1 MTAARGGRML
11 PRYRLM
17 PAILVLAAVAGL
29 ALVPAAGSGYQIDVA
44 RQALYA
50 ACLTATWS
58 LLAGVAGQFS
68 FGHVAIAG
76 IAAYAGAIW
85 GRELAGTPFGDAWV
99 ATAAGTLAALGL
111 GAALG
116 VILLRLR
123 GSYLALFTL
132 AFSEIARIVI
142 TTEVEVTGGNLSLA
156 VGQLP
161 GDRGFHYELM
171 VGVLVLVLMVIYG
184 VMGSRFGLFLRAMRE
199 DADAAAA
206 MAVNT
211 TRLKVVVFSLVSL
224 LLGFSA
230 SVYYHTTPRLTPQ
243 VLDLLGMGL
252 VVVYAVIGG
261 MESPLAGAI
270 AAVILVWLL
279 DALRVIEIGPLYLEP
294 GVWRYAIFGAL
305 LVLTLRLAPNGL
317 IAPVGAW
324 MAARARRLLGTPTSP
339 AATTGLPGAVDPPA
353 EGIVAASALAAAPAS
368 ASAPEAAVGGPAR
381 EIALSVEGIVM
392 RFGGLTALDGATFAL
407 DRPQICGLIGPNGA
421 GKTTLVNVLSGQYRP
436 TGGAVILKGER
447 VDGLPPYEMVRRGL
461 GRTFQIT
468 RSFRRLTVLENLLVP
483 ELAINTTRTRGEAED
498 RALAAL
504 EVVGLQ
510 RLARDYAR
518 SLSGGQQKLLELA
531 RLVMLDSDILFLDEP
546 FAGVHPVLRR
556 SIGDLIRRIRA
567 DGRAVVLIEHDLGAV
582 FDLCE
587 RLVVLDGGVVI
598 ADGDPAAVRR
608 DPRVIAAYLGQPDGP
623 ATRAPSGASSTG
635 AGQSHA

>member
-1 MTAARGGRML
+1 
-11 PRYRLM
+11 M
-17 PAILVLAAVAGL
+17 PAMLALPVLLGL
-29 ALVPAAGSGYQIDVA
+29 ALVPAAGSGYQVDIA

-76 IAAYAGAIW
+76 IAAYVGAIW
-85 GRELAGTPFGDAWV
+85 GRELAGTPFGDAWI
-99 ATAAGTLAALGL
+99 ATAVGAVAALGL

-116 VILLRLR
+116 AILLRLR
-123 GSYLALFTL
+123 GAYLALFTL

-142 TTEVEVTGGNLSLA
+142 ATEVEVTGGNLSLA

-161 GDRGFHYELM
+161 GDRTFHYELM
-171 VGVLVLVLMVIYG
+171 VGTLVLVLVLIYLM
-184 VMGSRFGLFLRAMRE
+184 MGSRVGLFLRAMRE

-211 TRLKVVVFSLVSL
+211 TRLKVLVFSVVSL

-243 VLDLLGMGL
+243 ILDLLGMGL

-279 DALRVIEIGPLYLEP
+279 DALRVVQLGPLHLEP
-294 GVWRYAIFGAL
+294 GVWRYAIFGAV

-317 IAPVGAW
+317 IAPLGSRIAGGANRLFAALTSSEVSEALEQRPDSPIEAV
-324 MAARARRLLGTPTSP
+324 AARSIPSSGPATP
-339 AATTGLPGAVDPPA
+339 
-353 EGIVAASALAAAPAS
+353 
-368 ASAPEAAVGGPAR
+368 GPAR
-381 EIALSVEGIVM
+381 EIALSVEGLGM
-392 RFGGLTALDGATFAL
+392 RFGGLAALDGVNLVL

-421 GKTTLVNVLSGQYRP
+421 GKTTLVNVLNGQYRP

-468 RSFRRLTVLENLLVP
+468 RAFRRLTVLENLLVP
-483 ELAINTTRTRGEAED
+483 ELAINPARRRGQAED

-504 EVVGLQ
+504 EFVGLR
-510 RLARDYAR
+510 RLAGDFAR

-531 RLVMLDSDILFLDEP
+531 RLIMLDSDILFLDEP

-556 SIGDLIRRIRA
+556 SIGGLIRRIRA
-567 DGRAVVLIEHDLGAV
+567 EGRAVVLIEHDLGAV
-582 FDLCE
+582 FELCE

-598 ADGDPAAVRR
+598 ADGDPATVRQ
-608 DPRVIAAYLGQPDGP
+608 DPRVIAAYLGQPAGHG
-623 ATRAPSGASSTG
+623 TGAPSIPPALSS
-635 AGQSHA
+635 QSNA

>member
-1 MTAARGGRML
+1 MTAMSGGRSAL
-11 PRYRLM
+11 ASRAT
-17 PAILVLAAVAGL
+17 PAILVLGILLGL
-29 ALVPAAGSGYQIDVA
+29 ALVPALAESGYQVDIA

-76 IAAYAGAIW
+76 VAAYVGAIW
-85 GRELAGTPFGDAWV
+85 GRELAGTPFGDPWI
-99 ATAAGTLAALGL
+99 ATAVGALAALGL
-111 GAALG
+111 GATLG
-116 VILLRLR
+116 LILLRLR
-123 GSYLALFTL
+123 GAYLALFTL

-142 TTEVEVTGGNLSLA
+142 ATEVGITGGNLSLA

-161 GDRGFHYELM
+161 GDRTFHYYLM
-171 VGVLVLVLMVIYG
+171 AGVLLLVLGLTYLVL
-184 VMGSRFGLFLRAMRE
+184 GSRFGLFLRAMRE

-206 MAVNT
+206 MAVDIV
-211 TRLKVVVFSLVSL
+211 RLKVVVFSFASL

-230 SVYYHTTPRLTPQ
+230 STYYHTTPRLTPQ
-243 VLDLLGMGL
+243 ILDLLGMGL

-270 AAVILVWLL
+270 AAALLVWLL
-279 DALRVIEIGPLYLEP
+279 DALRIIDVGPVHIEP

-317 IAPVGAW
+317 IAPTGAW
-324 MAARARRLLGTPTSP
+324 IASRARRLLGTPKTP
-339 AATTGLPGAVDPPA
+339 AIPPILSGAGEPPTA
-353 EGIVAASALAAAPAS
+353 GPAPA
-368 ASAPEAAVGGPAR
+368 PDPAVGGSGR
-381 EIALSVEGIVM
+381 EIALSAEGVVM
-392 RFGGLTALDGATFAL
+392 RFGGLAALDGASFAL
-407 DRPQICGLIGPNGA
+407 DRPQIVGLIGPNGA
-421 GKTTLVNVLSGQYRP
+421 GKTTLVNVLSGYYRP

-483 ELAINTTRTRGEAED
+483 ELAINPARGRREAED

-504 EVVGLQ
+504 DIVGLR
-510 RLARDYAR
+510 RLAGDYAR

-567 DGRAVVLIEHDLGAV
+567 EGRAIVLIEHDLGAV
-582 FDLCE
+582 FELCE

-598 ADGDPAAVRR
+598 ADGDPEPVRR
-608 DPRVIAAYLGQPDGP
+608 DPRVIAAYLGQADGP
-623 ATRAPSGASSTG
+623 ATSIRPIVSTAP
-635 AGQSHA
+635 GQSNA

>member
-1 MTAARGGRML
+1 
-11 PRYRLM
+11 M
-17 PAILVLAAVAGL
+17 PAILVLAALVGL
-29 ALVPAAGSGYQIDVA
+29 ALVPAVAPSGYQVDIA

-50 ACLTATWS
+50 ACLAATWS

-76 IAAYAGAIW
+76 VAAYAGVIW

-99 ATAAGTLAALGL
+99 ATVVGTLAGLGL
-111 GAALG
+111 GATLG
-116 VILLRLR
+116 LILLRLR

-142 TTEVEVTGGNLSLA
+142 ATEVDITGGNLSLA

-161 GDRGFHYELM
+161 GDRAFHYEVM
-171 VGVLVLVLMVIYG
+171 VGALLLVLVVIYR

-206 MAVNT
+206 MAVDT
-211 TRLKVVVFSLVSL
+211 TRLKVLVFSLVSL

-243 VLDLLGMGL
+243 ILDLLGMGL
-252 VVVYAVIGG
+252 IVVYAVVGG

-279 DALRVIEIGPLYLEP
+279 DALRVIEIGPLYIEP

-317 IAPVGAW
+317 IAPLGAW
-324 MAARARRLLGTPTSP
+324 IAARVRRLLGTSKSPKAPMAPSGTGDRPADGIAATSTSP
-339 AATTGLPGAVDPPA
+339 AAPDPAV
-353 EGIVAASALAAAPAS
+353 E
-368 ASAPEAAVGGPAR
+368 GPAR
-381 EIALSVEGIVM
+381 EISLSVEGIVM
-392 RFGGLTALDGATFAL
+392 RFGGLAALDGATFAL

-447 VDGLPPYEMVRRGL
+447 VDGLPPYEMVRRGV

-483 ELAINTTRTRGEAED
+483 ELAINATRTRGEAED

-567 DGRAVVLIEHDLGAV
+567 EGRAVVLIEHDLGAV
-582 FDLCE
+582 FELCE
-587 RLVVLDGGVVI
+587 RLIVLDGGVVI
-598 ADGDPAAVRR
+598 ADGDPATVRG
-608 DPRVIAAYLGQPDGP
+608 DPRVIAAYLGQPDKP
-623 ATRAPSGASSTG
+623 ATWAPSGTNST
-635 AGQSHA
+635 ATGQSNA

>member
-1 MTAARGGRML
+1 MTAATVGRLL
-11 PRYRLM
+11 PRHRLM
-17 PAILVLAAVAGL
+17 PAILVLAAVGGL
-29 ALVPAAGSGYQIDVA
+29 ALVPAAGSGYQIDIA

-142 TTEVEVTGGNLSLA
+142 TTEVELTGGNLSLA

-171 VGVLVLVLMVIYG
+171 VGVLVLVLLVIYG

-206 MAVNT
+206 MAVDT

-294 GVWRYAIFGAL
+294 GIWRYAIFGAL

-317 IAPVGAW
+317 IAPAGAW
-324 MAARARRLLGTPTSP
+324 IAARARRLLGPPTSP
-339 AATTGLPGAVDPPA
+339 AAITGLSGTEDRPA
-353 EGIVAASALAAAPAS
+353 EDIVAASTSAPASASALAAA
-368 ASAPEAAVGGPAR
+368 VGRPAR

-436 TGGAVILKGER
+436 TGGAVILNAER

-483 ELAINTTRTRGEAED
+483 ELAINATRTRGEAED

-582 FDLCE
+582 FELCE

-598 ADGDPAAVRR
+598 ADGDPGAVRR

-623 ATRAPSGASSTG
+623 APRAPSGANSTG
-635 AGQSHA
+635 ADQSHA

>member
-1 MTAARGGRML
+1 MTATPGGRSAQVARVTPAML
-11 PRYRLM
+11 
-17 PAILVLAAVAGL
+17 ILGILIGL
-29 ALVPAAGSGYQIDVA
+29 ALVPSLAESGYQVDIA

-76 IAAYAGAIW
+76 VAAYVGAIW
-85 GRELAGTPFGDAWV
+85 GRELAGTPFGDPWI
-99 ATAAGTLAALGL
+99 ATAIGALAALGL
-111 GAALG
+111 GATLG
-116 VILLRLR
+116 LILLRLR
-123 GSYLALFTL
+123 GAYLALFTL

-142 TTEVEVTGGNLSLA
+142 ATEVQITGGNLSLA

-161 GDRGFHYELM
+161 GDRTFHYYLM
-171 VGVLVLVLMVIYG
+171 AGVLLLVLGLIY
-184 VMGSRFGLFLRAMRE
+184 VVLGSRFGLFLRAMRE

-206 MAVNT
+206 MAVDIV
-211 TRLKVVVFSLVSL
+211 RLKVLVFSFASL

-230 SVYYHTTPRLTPQ
+230 STYYHTTPRLTPQ
-243 VLDLLGMGL
+243 ILDLLGMGL

-270 AAVILVWLL
+270 AAALLVWLL
-279 DALRVIEIGPLYLEP
+279 DALRVIEIGPIHIEP

-317 IAPVGAW
+317 IAPTGAW
-324 MAARARRLLGTPTSP
+324 IASRARRLLGTPNTPEITPVASGAGVPPTEAIGGAP
-339 AATTGLPGAVDPPA
+339 APDPA
-353 EGIVAASALAAAPAS
+353 VAAS
-368 ASAPEAAVGGPAR
+368 GR
-381 EIALSVEGIVM
+381 EIALSVESVVM
-392 RFGGLTALDGATFAL
+392 RFGGLTALDGASFAL
-407 DRPQICGLIGPNGA
+407 DRPQIVGLIGPNGA
-421 GKTTLVNVLSGQYRP
+421 GKTTLVNVLSGYYRP

-483 ELAINTTRTRGEAED
+483 ELAINPARRRRDAED

-504 EVVGLQ
+504 DIVGLR
-510 RLARDYAR
+510 RLAGDDAR

-531 RLVMLDSDILFLDEP
+531 RLVMLDSDVLFLDEP

-567 DGRAVVLIEHDLGAV
+567 EGRAVVLIEHDLGAV
-582 FDLCE
+582 FELCE
-587 RLVVLDGGVVI
+587 RLVVLDGGLVI
-598 ADGDPAAVRR
+598 ADGDPEPVRR
-608 DPRVIAAYLGQPDGP
+608 DPRVIAAYLGPPDGP
-623 ATRAPSGASSTG
+623 APRVQSIASAAP
-635 AGQSHA
+635 GQSNA

>member
-1 MTAARGGRML
+1 MTGARAGRSA
-11 PRYRLM
+11 RAGRLL
-17 PAILVLAAVAGL
+17 PAILALAAVAGL
-29 ALVPAAGSGYQIDVA
+29 VLVPAAASGYQVDIA

-76 IAAYAGAIW
+76 IAAYVGAIW
-85 GRELAGTPFGDAWV
+85 GRDLAGTPFGDAWIATV
-99 ATAAGTLAALGL
+99 AGSLAALGL

-142 TTEVEVTGGNLSLA
+142 ATEVEITGGNLSLA

-161 GDRGFHYELM
+161 GDRAFHYELM
-171 VGVLVLVLMVIYG
+171 VGVLLLVLGAIYR
-184 VMGSRFGLFLRAMRE
+184 VMGSRLGLFLRAMRE

-206 MAVNT
+206 MAVDT
-211 TRLKVVVFSLVSL
+211 TRLKILVFSLVSL

-243 VLDLLGMGL
+243 ILDLLGMGL

-270 AAVILVWLL
+270 AAALLVWLL
-279 DALRVIEIGPLYLEP
+279 DALRVIQVGPIHIEP

-305 LVLTLRLAPNGL
+305 LVLTLRLAPNGI
-317 IAPVGAW
+317 IAPVGTWA
-324 MAARARRLLGTPTSP
+324 AARIRRRFAKTGASP
-339 AATTGLPGAVDPPA
+339 A
-353 EGIVAASALAAAPAS
+353 IVAEADQMTGGPEIAPA
-368 ASAPEAAVGGPAR
+368 PGPAAVPGPRR

-421 GKTTLVNVLSGQYRP
+421 GKTTLVNVLSGYYRP
-436 TGGAVILKGER
+436 TGGAVILNGER

-483 ELAINTTRTRGEAED
+483 ELAINPLRKRDEAED

-504 EVVGLQ
+504 DIVGLR
-510 RLARDYAR
+510 RLAGDYAR

-567 DGRAVVLIEHDLGAV
+567 EGRAVVLIEHDLGAV
-582 FDLCE
+582 FQLCE

-598 ADGDPAAVRR
+598 ADGEPEPVRN
-608 DPRVIAAYLGQPDGP
+608 DPRVIAAYLGQPGGSARTPTVGP
-623 ATRAPSGASSTG
+623 APAEGLSGA
-635 AGQSHA
+635 

>member
-1 MTAARGGRML
+1 MTTPWAGRSVPTGMVARL
-11 PRYRLM
+11 
-17 PAILVLAAVAGL
+17 ILVLPA
-29 ALVPAAGSGYQIDVA
+29 ALVLTLVPTLAGSAYQVDIA

-76 IAAYAGAIW
+76 IAAYVGAIW
-85 GRELAGTPFGDAWV
+85 GRELAGTPFGGPWI
-99 ATAAGTLAALGL
+99 ATLVGTV
-111 GAALG
+111 AALG
-116 VILLRLR
+116 VGALLGIVLLRLR

-142 TTEVEVTGGNLSLA
+142 ATEVELTGGRLSLA
-156 VGQLP
+156 VEQLP
-161 GDRGFHYELM
+161 GDRAFHYELM
-171 VGVLVLVLMVIYG
+171 VGVLLLVLGVVYG

-206 MAVNT
+206 MAVDT
-211 TRLKVVVFSLVSL
+211 TRLKVLIFSLVSL
-224 LLGFSA
+224 LVGFSA
-230 SVYYHTTPRLTPQ
+230 SVYYHTTPRLTPEI
-243 VLDLLGMGL
+243 LDLLGMGL

-261 MESPLAGAI
+261 MESPVSGAI
-270 AAVILVWLL
+270 SAVLLVWLL
-279 DALRVIEIGPLYLEP
+279 DALRVIQIGPVHVEP
-294 GVWRYAIFGAL
+294 GVWRYAIFGAV
-305 LVLTLRLAPNGL
+305 LVVTLRLAPNGL
-317 IAPVGAW
+317 VAPMVARVVSGVHRISRPMKTAPAAGSAADPEPRADEAPPPPGPVLAPV
-324 MAARARRLLGTPTSP
+324 
-339 AATTGLPGAVDPPA
+339 PGPGRD
-353 EGIVAASALAAAPAS
+353 
-368 ASAPEAAVGGPAR
+368 
-381 EIALSVEGIVM
+381 IALSVEGVVM
-392 RFGGLTALDGATFAL
+392 RFGGLTALDGATFML

-421 GKTTLVNVLSGQYRP
+421 GKTTLVNVLSGYYRP

-483 ELAINTTRTRGEAED
+483 ELAINTARARGDAED

-504 EVVGLQ
+504 EVVGL
-510 RLARDYAR
+510 RSLAGAYAR

-556 SIGDLIRRIRA
+556 SIGELIRSIRA
-567 DGRAVVLIEHDLGAV
+567 EGRAVVLIEHDLGAV
-582 FDLCE
+582 FELCE
-587 RLVVLDGGVVI
+587 RLIVLDGGAVI
-598 ADGDPAAVRR
+598 ADGDPGSVQS
-608 DPRVIAAYLGQPDGP
+608 DPRVIAAYLGPTNEGV
-623 ATRAPSGASSTG
+623 TRVPTLGSSTA
-635 AGQSHA
+635 AGRSDA

>member
-1 MTAARGGRML
+1 MTALASGRPAL
-11 PRYRLM
+11 AAAVP
-17 PAILVLAAVAGL
+17 PAILVLGIFVGL
-29 ALVPAAGSGYQIDVA
+29 GLVPAVAESGYQVDIA

-76 IAAYAGAIW
+76 VAAYVGAIW
-85 GRELAGTPFGDAWV
+85 GRELAGTPFGEAWV
-99 ATAAGTLAALGL
+99 ATIVGALAALVL
-111 GAALG
+111 GATLG

-123 GSYLALFTL
+123 GAYLALFTL

-142 TTEVEVTGGNLSLA
+142 ATEVELTGGNLSLA

-161 GDRGFHYELM
+161 GDRTFHYYLM
-171 VGVLVLVLMVIYG
+171 AGVLLAVLGLIYIVL
-184 VMGSRFGLFLRAMRE
+184 GSRLGLFLRAMRE

-211 TRLKVVVFSLVSL
+211 VRLKVVVFSFASL
-224 LLGFSA
+224 LLGLSA

-243 VLDLLGMGL
+243 ILDLLGMGL

-261 MESPLAGAI
+261 LESPLAGAI
-270 AAVILVWLL
+270 AAAILVWLL
-279 DALRVIEIGPLYLEP
+279 DALRIIEIGPVHIEP

-317 IAPVGAW
+317 IAPIGTW
-324 MAARARRLLGTPTSP
+324 MASRVRRLLGPKTPTI
-339 AATTGLPGAVDPPA
+339 D
-353 EGIVAASALAAAPAS
+353 PAS
-368 ASAPEAAVGGPAR
+368 PDAGEPQTGAIRETPAPEPAGKGSSR
-381 EIALSVEGIVM
+381 EMALSVEGVVM
-392 RFGGLTALDGATFAL
+392 RFGGLAALDGVTL
-407 DRPQICGLIGPNGA
+407 TLERPQIVGLIGPNGA
-421 GKTTLVNVLSGQYRP
+421 GKTTLVNVLSGYYRP
-436 TGGAVILKGER
+436 TGGAVILNGER

-483 ELAINTTRTRGEAED
+483 ELAINPARGRRDAED
-498 RALAAL
+498 HALAAL
-504 EVVGLQ
+504 DIVGL
-510 RLARDYAR
+510 RRMAGDYAR

-531 RLVMLDSDILFLDEP
+531 RLIMLDSDILFLDEP

-556 SIGDLIRRIRA
+556 SIGDLIRRIRT

-582 FDLCE
+582 FELCE

-598 ADGDPAAVRR
+598 ADGDPEPVRR
-608 DPRVIAAYLGQPDGP
+608 DPRVIAAYLGQTGTP
-623 ATRAPSGASSTG
+623 ATEAGRIAPTAPGLSDA
-635 AGQSHA
+635 

>member
-1 MTAARGGRML
+1 MTGARVRRATLRGRLL
-11 PRYRLM
+11 PGVFVL
-17 PAILVLAAVAGL
+17 PVLVGL
-29 ALVPAAGSGYQIDVA
+29 VLVPAGASGYQLDIA

-50 ACLTATWS
+50 ATLTATWS

-76 IAAYAGAIW
+76 LAAYAGAIW
-85 GRELAGTPFGDAWV
+85 GRELAGTPFGAVWV
-99 ATAAGTLAALGL
+99 ATIVGALVALALGATL
-111 GAALG
+111 GA
-116 VILLRLR
+116 ILLRLR

-142 TTEVEVTGGNLSLA
+142 ATEVEITGGNLSLA

-161 GDRGFHYELM
+161 GDRAFQYELM
-171 VGVLVLVLMVIYG
+171 VGVLLVVLVVIYL
-184 VMGSRFGLFLRAMRE
+184 VTGSRLGLFLRAMRE

-206 MAVNT
+206 MAVDT
-211 TRLKVVVFSLVSL
+211 TRLKVLVFSLVSL

-243 VLDLLGMGL
+243 ILDLLGMGL

-279 DALRVIEIGPLYLEP
+279 EALRVIQVGPLYLEP
-294 GVWRYAIFGAL
+294 GVWRFAIFGAL

-317 IAPVGAW
+317 IAPLGARI
-324 MAARARRLLGTPTSP
+324 AARAGRLRTTLSGADASAAPSGPDERTGSGGAVAPDVAPDP
-339 AATTGLPGAVDPPA
+339 AAG
-353 EGIVAASALAAAPAS
+353 S
-368 ASAPEAAVGGPAR
+368 R
-381 EIALSVEGIVM
+381 RRIALSVEGVAM
-392 RFGGLTALDGATFAL
+392 KFGGLTALDGVSFEI

-421 GKTTLVNVLSGQYRP
+421 GKSTLVNVVSGHLRP
-436 TGGAVILKGER
+436 TGGAVILGGER
-447 VDGLPPYEMVRRGL
+447 VDGLAPYEMVRRGL

-483 ELAINTTRTRGEAED
+483 ELAINPGLRRAQAED
-498 RALAAL
+498 RARAAL
-504 EVVGLQ
+504 ETVGLR
-510 RLARDYAR
+510 RLAGDPAR

-556 SIGDLIRRIRA
+556 SIGELIGRIRA
-567 DGRAVVLIEHDLGAV
+567 EGRAVVLIEHDLGAV
-582 FDLCE
+582 FELCE
-587 RLVVLDGGVVI
+587 RLVVLDRGVVI
-598 ADGDPAAVRR
+598 ADGDPASVRT
-608 DPRVIAAYLGQPDGP
+608 DPRVIAAYLGPPEGP
-623 ATRAPSGASSTG
+623 ATTAPAIAPPFPVGSDA
-635 AGQSHA
+635 